1 MTICEPVCADQ
12 APMTPPSFLRNTSR
26 ISLGLQQRV
35 ALDDGVLKEMNA
47 VVVHAELG
55 FLLGG

>member
-1 MTICEPVCADQ
+1 
-12 APMTPPSFLRNTSR
+12 MTPPSFLRNTSR